1 MTEIRMPKPGDAITE
16 AEVTEFYVAEGQSA
30 VAMAWNPAPTWA
42 TWLSA
47 TPDAGSGL
55 SFTAA
60 SSQTASRP
68 APRWN
73 AMKPRIQCVL
83 AP

>member
-1 MTEIRMPKPGDAITE
+1 MADLNPPRLDP
-16 AEVTEFYVAEGQSA
+16 
-30 VAMAWNPAPTWA
+30 VAMAWNPAPIWA

-55 SFTAA
+55 SLTSA

-73 AMKPRIQCVL
+73 ARKPRIQCVRPWPQAKPDRVRA
-83 AP
+83 APGSA